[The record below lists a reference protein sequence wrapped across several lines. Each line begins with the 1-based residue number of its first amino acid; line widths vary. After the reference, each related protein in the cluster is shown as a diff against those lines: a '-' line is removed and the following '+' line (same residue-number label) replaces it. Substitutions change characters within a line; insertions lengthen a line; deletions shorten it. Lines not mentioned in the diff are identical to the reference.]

1 MLASYAVTLRRSAL
15 LTAPAA
21 VAMIALSAAFG
32 GAKGLVGAVLGVA
45 LVIVFFGVSAF
56 TVSRAA
62 RRSPQ
67 AMMVAAITTYLVK
80 ILVLLFLVVRFSGT
94 TAFNGR
100 LFGLTVVVCA
110 VVWTTAQAVVS
121 ARLKVPYVQPD
132 DKPLKVPYAGPD
144 GER

>member
-1 MLASYAVTLRRSAL
+1 MLANYAVIPRRSAL
-15 LTAPAA
+15 LTAPVAI
-21 VAMIALSAAFG
+21 AMIVLSAILG
-32 GAKGLVGAVLGVA
+32 GAKGLIGALVGVA
-45 LVIVFFGVSAF
+45 LVAVFFGISAF

-67 AMMVAAITTYLVK
+67 AMMVTALTTYLVK
-80 ILVLLFLVVRFSGT
+80 ILVLLFLVARFSGT

-132 DKPLKVPYAGPD
+132 EKPLKVPYAEPD
-144 GER
+144 GDR